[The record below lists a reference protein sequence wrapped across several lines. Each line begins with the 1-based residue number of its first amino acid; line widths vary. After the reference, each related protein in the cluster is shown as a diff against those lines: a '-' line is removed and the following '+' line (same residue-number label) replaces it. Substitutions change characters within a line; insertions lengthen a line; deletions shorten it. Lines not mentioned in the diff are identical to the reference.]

1 MSESGSS
8 CAVSLD
14 VADHHGIRGDEAG
27 VREGSWR
34 CPHDA
39 PGGFEKCVFHL
50 PPGDVPADVD
60 VHEVFI
66 SAVATPGR
74 RTKQF
79 LGADL
84 DRLWVEHEVLD
95 AATDNYPIDLRYADV
110 AGDLA
115 LERSHV
121 RQPFRIGGATV
132 GGEVTFRRTRFEDV
146 VQGSAVDVA
155 GDVSLKDA
163 TFEDD
168 VRFNDVCIGGDLSG
182 WSAGFAGPLQLESA
196 TVEGVAKFN
205 YADFDDVAVFTKATF
220 ESSAFFTE
228 CRFRR
233 NATFYRTAFA
243 GNVGFEGATFEDDA
257 TFRNVQ
263 FDADAETDFTGARAE
278 AALDFEHSHLPR
290 GLSFAR
296 ATIDGPAIFDDL
308 HGPSTVDFENATVRS
323 GRLVAASD
331 GEVTVDLTGAT
342 VGDVALSDE
351 TGSPSLSHLV
361 VDRTTFD
368 GFDVPAH
375 RSGFDDLD
383 WDVYEK
389 TDGDVTSKNAETTYL
404 KLRLAADE
412 SGDQSAAGKFFR
424 RELFARR
431 DIHRHKMAIA
441 SGAEAA
447 AAGVAWAKNW
457 GFGLVAGHGEL
468 PGRVIGVSVA
478 TILAFAGVFGLVLP
492 SGVSYGGALGP
503 LVLSLES
510 FITLV
515 LAGGP
520 AVPDPAVRLLAEV
533 EGFVGA
539 FLIALFV
546 FTLTR
551 SIRR

>member
-1 MSESGSS
+1 M
-8 CAVSLD
+8 D
-14 VADHHGIRGDEAG
+14 IADYRGIRGDEAG
-27 VREGSWR
+27 VRDGSWT

-39 PGGFEKCVFHL
+39 PDGFEKCVFHL
-50 PPGDVPADVD
+50 PPGDVPADAD
-60 VHEVFI
+60 VHEAFT
-66 SAVATPGR
+66 SAVAAPGR
-74 RTKQF
+74 RSKQF
-79 LGADL
+79 LGAAL
-84 DRLWVEHEVLD
+84 DGLSIEHEVLD

-110 AGDLA
+110 SGDLT

-121 RQPFRIGGATV
+121 RHPFRLGGATV
-132 GGEVTFRRTRFEDV
+132 RGTVTFRRTRFEDV
-146 VQGSAVDVA
+146 VQSSEVDVE
-155 GDVSLKDA
+155 GDVRLKDA
-163 TFEDD
+163 AFEDD
-168 VRFNDVCIGGDLSG
+168 VRFNNARIAGDLSG
-182 WSAGFAGPLQLESA
+182 WSAAFAGPLQLESA
-196 TVEGVAKFN
+196 TVHGVAKFN
-205 YADFDDVAVFTKATF
+205 YADFDDDAVFTKTRF

-228 CRFRR
+228 CRFRQK
-233 NATFYRTAFA
+233 ATFYRTAFE
-243 GNVGFEGATFEDDA
+243 GDTGFEGATFEDDA

-263 FDADAETDFTGARAE
+263 FDAAAETDFAGVRVE
-278 AALDFEHSHLPR
+278 SALDFEHSDLPR

-296 ATIDGPAIFDDL
+296 ATIDGPAVFDDL
-308 HGPSTVDFENATVRS
+308 HGPSTVDFGNATIRS
-323 GRLVAASD
+323 GRLVAAPD
-331 GEVTVDLTGAT
+331 GGVTYDLTAAT
-342 VGDVALSDE
+342 VGGVALLDANR
-351 TGSPSLSHLV
+351 SPSLSHLV

-375 RSGFDDLD
+375 HSGFEDLA
-383 WDVYEK
+383 WDVYEE
-389 TDGDVTSKNAETTYL
+389 TDGDVTPANAETTYL

-431 DIHRHKMAIA
+431 DVHRRKMRTAA
-441 SGAEAA
+441 GAEAA
-447 AAGVAWAKNW
+447 AAGVDWAKNW

-468 PGRVIGVSVA
+468 PGRVIGMSVA

-492 SGVSYGGALGP
+492 ADVGYGGALGP

-520 AVPDPAVRLLAEV
+520 AVPHPAVRLLAEV